1 MANNQ
6 DKLRNFLD
14 QKDINSIE
22 IKELEKELLELDENE
37 ESKAQDLNS
46 RLDRLKNEKDDIDQ
60 QIEDEIQREGQD
72 IYDEVEQERP
82 SKMSIDR
89 LTQIKEK
96 QRQAYVKE
104 QEKQRKTERRR
115 SPDFFPFILEL

>member
-6 DKLRNFLD
+6 DKLRNLLD
-14 QKDINSIE
+14 QKDNNSIE

-46 RLDRLKNEKDDIDQ
+46 RLDRLKNEKDDIDR

-72 IYDEVEQERP
+72 IHDEVEQERP
-82 SKMSIDR
+82 SKCR
-89 LTQIKEK
+89 
-96 QRQAYVKE
+96 
-104 QEKQRKTERRR
+104 
-115 SPDFFPFILEL
+115 